1 MRPPRRTCASVVADV
16 PVTLIVKRRGE
27 PDLPAVVFDGPR
39 VVIGRGSA
47 CDLRVP
53 DTSISGR
60 HASIRAHGAQWVVVD
75 EGSTNGTR
83 LNGEKLATQ
92 SPRPLKT
99 GDLLLLGRIEVS
111 VKLGAAPI
119 SSAQQ
124 TRELALALV
133 ARSIGD
139 EGAVAASITVTAG
152 PDEGAKL
159 ELLKG
164 NARSIGRDPRCAL
177 RLTDKSVPPIAL
189 EVGLD
194 GGRPRVTVR
203 DARAEVR
210 LGERVLAQGETFAWG
225 DGALVHLGST
235 TLVLD
240 DPIARALD
248 ASAHGDDEKL
258 KPESLPPPEPEPPPP
273 APSVSEGVDHQV
285 APAPAPPK
293 PAPRPAYDRRKSW
306 RGATLAIEVLAA
318 VVALAVLAGSIAGLL
333 WLLRK

>member
-1 MRPPRRTCASVVADV
+1 V

-27 PDLPAVVFDGPR
+27 PDLPAVAFDGPR

-53 DTSISGR
+53 DASVSGR
-60 HASIRAHGAQWVVVD
+60 HASIRTHGAQWVVVD

-83 LNGEKLATQ
+83 LNGEKLASQ

-99 GDLLLLGRIEVS
+99 GDVLLLGRIEIA
-111 VKLGAAPI
+111 VKLGAAPV

-139 EGAVAASITVTAG
+139 EGAIAASIVVNAG
-152 PDEGAKL
+152 PDAGARL
-159 ELLKG
+159 ELTKG
-164 NARSIGRDPRCAL
+164 TPRTIGRDPRCAL
-177 RLTDKSVPPIAL
+177 RLTDKSIPPISL
-189 EVGLD
+189 EVSLD
-194 GGRPRVTVR
+194 TGRPRVAVR

-210 LGERVLAQGETFAWG
+210 LGERVVAQGETIGWG
-225 DGALVHLGST
+225 DGVELHVGGT

-248 ASAHGDDEKL
+248 QSAHGEDEKL
-258 KPESLPPPEPEPPPP
+258 KPESLAPPPPEPVADNIAASGSERLPEEEPAPPPP
-273 APSVSEGVDHQV
+273 P
-285 APAPAPPK
+285 
-293 PAPRPAYDRRKSW
+293 PRPKYDRRKNW
-306 RGATLAIEVLAA
+306 RGATLAFEILAA
-318 VVALAVLAGSIAGLL
+318 IVALAVLAGSIAGLV
-333 WLLRK
+333 WLLKK